1 MKLVINNMKQQ
12 FLEAGQI
19 VNTHGIRGEVRIVPW
34 ADDAAFLKKFK
45 TFYIDNKPVRVLSSR
60 VHKDMLIAQLEGIN
74 DINAAMPLKNKVVHI
89 DRKDAKL
96 PKGAFFIQDI
106 LGASAVD
113 ETGKEIGKLTDVLD
127 LPRGQVYEVKGETEH
142 LIPAVDEFIVSVDVD
157 AGVIVVRLIEG
168 M

>member
-1 MKLVINNMKQQ
+1 M
-12 FLEAGQI
+12 
-19 VNTHGIRGEVRIVPW
+19 NTHGIRGEVRIVPW

-45 TFYIDNKPVRVLSSR
+45 TFYIDNKPVRVLQSR

-74 DINAAMPLKNKVVHI
+74 DINAAMPLKNKVVFI
-89 DRKDAKL
+89 DRKDARL

-106 LGASAVD
+106 LGASVVD
-113 ETGKEIGKLTDVLD
+113 EAGNEVGKLTDVLD

-142 LIPAVDEFIVSVDVD
+142 LIPAVDEFIVSVDAE

>member
-1 MKLVINNMKQQ
+1 MKQQ

-45 TFYIDNKPVRVLSSR
+45 TFYIDDKPVRVKSSR
-60 VHKDMLIAQLEGIN
+60 VHKDMLIALLEGID
-74 DINAAMPLKNKVVHI
+74 DINAAMPLKNKVIKI
-89 DRKDAKL
+89 DRNDARL

-106 LGASAVD
+106 LGARVVD
-113 ETGKEIGKLTDVLD
+113 EAGKLIGTLTDVMD
-127 LPRGQVYEVKGETEH
+127 LPRGQVYEVKGEQEH
-142 LIPAVDEFIVSVDVD
+142 LIPAVPEFVLNVD
-157 AGVIVVRLIEG
+157 ADAGEVVVRLIEG